1 MRYYLLEP
9 EVAGGLGR
17 NTVLDRTSHPPVVT
31 RLHYEFDGWLGD
43 ELLESF
49 PCFIVTQRLRVKI
62 EELGFTGVRFSPVEV
77 TLSTQFKTLYPD
89 REVPQFVWLKVDGEP
104 CKDDLGLA
112 TDHRLIVS
120 ERTLVAMNLK
130 QCVVTPV
137 S

>member
-89 REVPQFVWLKVDGEP
+89 REVPQFAWLKVDGEP